1 METELAKDG
10 IQEFYFLNKLLRA
23 VSNCFVTKE
32 ARLVIADNEHV
43 KLDEIQERARIVP
56 WSQLSFP
63 KPKQQIK
70 TNRKYYIRI
79 SPRKN

>member
-32 ARLVIADNEHV
+32 AGLVIADNEHV
-43 KLDEIQERARIVP
+43 KSA
-56 WSQLSFP
+56 SS
-63 KPKQQIK
+63 
-70 TNRKYYIRI
+70 NRPLEPTVI
-79 SPRKN
+79 P